1 MLHFSKRQEGTTNCD
16 PKSFI
21 NRFISVDSISNLDSF
36 THLIVGG
43 SRGIGRSLV
52 DQSIHAGQQVV
63 ALSRTDPAEQ
73 PSGCEWITGDAGKP
87 DEFIEQ
93 LPEKISALTF
103 CPGKVILGPIKRLKP
118 EQMLEAYQTSVLDAF
133 TLVQSV
139 LPRLDGSVVFIS
151 SVAASAGL
159 PNHCAISAAKS
170 GLEGFA
176 LALSADLAPKVRV
189 NVVAPTLT
197 PTEMGLGMVGGD
209 KMIPMIENRH
219 PLKIIPAV
227 DEIAATITFLH
238 SDAAKSITGQVL
250 KVDAGLSK
258 LRLNDR

>member
-1 MLHFSKRQEGTTNCD
+1 MDSLSK
-16 PKSFI
+16 
-21 NRFISVDSISNLDSF
+21 SNSF

-52 DQSIHAGQQVV
+52 DQSIQAGQSLSV
-63 ALSRTDPAEQ
+63 LSRTPPVEQ
-73 PSGCEWITGDAGKP
+73 SSGCTWITGDAAKP
-87 DEFIEQ
+87 DEFTDQ
-93 LPEKISALTF
+93 LPEKINALTF
-103 CPGKVILGPIKRLKP
+103 CPGKVILGPIRRLKA

-133 TLVQSV
+133 TLVQAL

-151 SVAASAGL
+151 SVAATTGL
-159 PNHCAISAAKS
+159 PSHCAISAAKS

-209 KMIPMIENRH
+209 KMIPLIENKH

-227 DEIAATITFLH
+227 EEIAGTISFLH
-238 SDAAKSITGQVL
+238 SDAARSITGQVL
-250 KVDAGLSK
+250 KVDSGLSK